1 MFRAAAAIC
10 SSRRYWIL
18 QRGIAERVV
27 NLVSAQ
33 AAHVRLSPDSRHS
46 VASRRSATKSA
57 DARRGA
63 ADDDELRQAAGLL
76 HGPPP
81 GGCSRT
87 FTTVR
92 ANSAESPIPEK

>member
-27 NLVSAQ
+27 NVVSAQ

-63 ADDDELRQAAGLL
+63 ADDDELRQAA
-76 HGPPP
+76 PP